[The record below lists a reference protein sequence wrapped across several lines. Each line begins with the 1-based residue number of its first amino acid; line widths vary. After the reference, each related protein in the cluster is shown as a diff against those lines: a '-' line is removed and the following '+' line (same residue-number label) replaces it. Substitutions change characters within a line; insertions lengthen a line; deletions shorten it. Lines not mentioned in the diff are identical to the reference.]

1 MSEVQAMIEFSVE
14 LHKFY
19 NVDLFQRGFYQIR
32 ASMKIPPRVPHKL
45 EASLLPVTGADL
57 AFPASVHDNVICSKT
72 FQILYKNEE
81 VSVNDVMIF
90 KIKMLLDE
98 RKIEESLNEMNFL
111 LSLDL
116 HFTDTDY
123 SPDDLSTLQ
132 LISSRTLKLH
142 FSLHQGLHHYVNV
155 MFDYFHLSVI
165 SVTIHA
171 SLVALHQPL
180 ISFPRPV
187 KNTWLNRNTPA
198 QNRDTVIP
206 TLESVVFG
214 NNYTKQLSADG
225 CSFVIAESFLNHAYN
240 LHYTLCASLLLAFKG
255 LHSYFILIA
264 KELPSSHRIELA
276 KASMQV
282 LYERLLRRKYPR
294 TQRDAYLENID
305 VEARLTEL
313 CEEVKKMEN
322 PDELAELINMNL
334 AQLCS
339 LLMAL
344 WGQFL
349 EIITLQEEVTALLA
363 QEHHTL
369 RVRRFSEAFFCLE
382 HPRQAALAYQELH
395 AQSHLQMCS
404 AIKNTSFCS
413 SLPPLPIECSEL
425 DGDLNSLPIIFEDRY
440 LDSIT
445 EDLAVPWVAV
455 ENLQRSESNKL
466 DKFEAEEG
474 FVAGFS
480 SPELKIRPAGAS
492 NIWHSESEKQLTKS
506 LKGKNE
512 DVNKSKVKVTKLMKT
527 MKTENT
533 KKIVKQNSKD
543 SVVLV
548 GYKCLKNT
556 APEDVSKC
564 YEGRPSS
571 HQKGLDPAIDGFACD
586 TRTCTRQISQKELRC
601 LPSRTEQKSAQTD
614 HVLQS
619 QGSPVISHC
628 ANSAIFGRLNT
639 SQAGTGVTQMDSILT
654 PRSTVEGCPGC
665 QPTSSG
671 VRTIEVK
678 PNNKNPYEG
687 EKVTVRTGLWAEF
700 LQDGENLQVPN
711 FQTAESGSKTNSGEE
726 VLVLEKDDVQEM
738 NFQHTGDAL
747 TRIKSNHSALS
758 TKETH
763 VAISGD
769 TVKLPDVS
777 VIYASSRFSD
787 SGVESEPSSF
797 ATHSNPD
804 VFFETIQ
811 GQSAYN
817 SERLFPQLLL
827 KPDYIKNAIES
838 YCTEST
844 SALSEIQSSLTS
856 INSLPSDD
864 DELSPDEN
872 SKISLVPE
880 CQLSDSKTIL
890 DMGTIDLPK
899 CDDSKKS
906 NIILQ
911 QQCVVFSGHSHIE
924 TVSLHSSL
932 SDIKDSLQLVASDED
947 ISTEMKN
954 YSSRAN
960 FDTVFKDSQSLDRHQ
975 NTTEGETELHSE
987 VIYLG
992 EPCVVSG
999 SVSSNAKCNVEKTN
1013 EGKHNEPLELRQT
1026 TEELPTIESETHP
1039 DANNLSSTSSIDI
1052 VKQGLVENYF
1062 GSRSSTDI
1070 SDICPTD
1077 NSNPDS
1083 PQKEKSEKQTVGSSQ
1098 REEEEEEEE
1107 EEQDQEMVENGYYEE
1122 TDYSNILDGDTNA
1135 DFEQNH
1141 GLMEEKA
1148 LRSERIDSE
1157 HLRDGMNM
1165 APICTPGCLS
1175 FPSVLRDSP
1184 CSVICSSKSKS
1195 DAITK
1200 QPGSTSCSSA
1210 SPISWYESS
1219 PKPQMLAFLQAKEE
1233 LKQLKLPG
1241 FMYSDVLRL
1250 ASSAPY
1256 FSTEE
1261 DEGSEDGIHLIVCV
1275 HGLDGNSAD
1284 LRLVKTYI
1292 ELGLPGGRIDFL
1304 MSERNQNDTFA
1315 DFDSMTDRLL
1325 DEIIQYIQIYNLT
1338 ISKISFI
1345 GHSLGN
1351 LIIRSVLTRPRFKYY
1366 LNKLH
1371 TFLSLSG
1378 PHLGTL
1384 YNSSALVNTGLWF
1397 MQKWKKSGSLLQL
1410 TCRDHSDPRQ
1420 TFLYKLSK
1428 KAGLHYFKNIVLVG
1442 SLQDRYV
1449 PYHSARIEMCKTAL
1463 KDKQSGPIYA
1473 EMIQNLLLP
1482 VLQNK
1487 ECNLVRYNVINALPN
1502 TADSLIGRAA
1512 HIAVLDSEIFLEKFF
1527 LVAALKYFQ

>member
-619 QGSPVISHC
+619 QCSPVISHC

-639 SQAGTGVTQMDSILT
+639 SQAGTGVTQVDSILT

-665 QPTSSG
+665 QPTISG

-890 DMGTIDLPK
+890 DLGTIDLPK

-932 SDIKDSLQLVASDED
+932 SERKDSLQLVASDED

-954 YSSRAN
+954 YSSCAN

-1026 TEELPTIESETHP
+1026 TEELPTVDSETHP

-1077 NSNPDS
+1077 NNNPDS

-1098 REEEEEEEE
+1098 REEEEEE

-1275 HGLDGNSAD
+1275 HGLDGMLAD

>member
-1275 HGLDGNSAD
+1275 HGLD
-1284 LRLVKTYI
+1284 
-1292 ELGLPGGRIDFL
+1292 E
-1304 MSERNQNDTFA
+1304 
-1315 DFDSMTDRLL
+1315 
-1325 DEIIQYIQIYNLT
+1325 
-1338 ISKISFI
+1338 
-1345 GHSLGN
+1345 
-1351 LIIRSVLTRPRFKYY
+1351 
-1366 LNKLH
+1366 
-1371 TFLSLSG
+1371 
-1378 PHLGTL
+1378 
-1384 YNSSALVNTGLWF
+1384 
-1397 MQKWKKSGSLLQL
+1397 
-1410 TCRDHSDPRQ
+1410 
-1420 TFLYKLSK
+1420 
-1428 KAGLHYFKNIVLVG
+1428 
-1442 SLQDRYV
+1442 
-1449 PYHSARIEMCKTAL
+1449 
-1463 KDKQSGPIYA
+1463 
-1473 EMIQNLLLP
+1473 
-1482 VLQNK
+1482 
-1487 ECNLVRYNVINALPN
+1487 
-1502 TADSLIGRAA
+1502 
-1512 HIAVLDSEIFLEKFF
+1512 
-1527 LVAALKYFQ
+1527 